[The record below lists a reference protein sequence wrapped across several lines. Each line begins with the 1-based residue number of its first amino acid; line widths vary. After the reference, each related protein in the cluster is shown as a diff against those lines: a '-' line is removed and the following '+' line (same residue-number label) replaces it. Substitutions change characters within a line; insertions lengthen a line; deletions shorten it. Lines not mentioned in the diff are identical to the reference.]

1 MNEKKKLKKLTL
13 KKETIAQ
20 LNQQAMND
28 LRGGCTNSVT
38 CGNQGTETIGSCITC
53 ETCLE
58 CISYG
63 PYCDVWSIGYGDD
76 SICMSV
82 NTIACGDWCKG
93 RG

>member
-38 CGNQGTETIGSCITC
+38 CGNQGTETIAGATCMLTCDTPDDHCDFPTIKDSCFSLC
-53 ETCLE
+53 YDKCND
-58 CISYG
+58 Y
-63 PYCDVWSIGYGDD
+63 
-76 SICMSV
+76 
-82 NTIACGDWCKG
+82 
-93 RG
+93 